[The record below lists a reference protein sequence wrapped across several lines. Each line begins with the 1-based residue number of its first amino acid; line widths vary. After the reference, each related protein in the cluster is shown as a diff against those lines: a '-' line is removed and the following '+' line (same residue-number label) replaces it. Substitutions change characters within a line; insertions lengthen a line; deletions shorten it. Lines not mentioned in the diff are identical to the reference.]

1 MHSIEMGAA
10 AELFLSGLALG
21 LGPCMV
27 FCLPILVPFIAGT
40 RRGWLEGL
48 KATLAFSL
56 SRLAAYTLL
65 GLLAGL
71 SGELLIGLLVG
82 GGFSLY
88 AWILGGALISLMG
101 VLIIVGA
108 EPKLGQYDLLSRFDI
123 GSDLKGLAFLGFLV
137 GATPCGPL
145 LGVLTHIALTA
156 ENAVVGGFYALC
168 FGLGAAIVTPVTLL
182 GVLSGAVPPL
192 IFRDRRVVKA
202 FRVIC
207 GLMLVVLGVRHIV
220 SQLWG
225 GAAYW

>member
-10 AELFLSGLALG
+10 AELFLNGLALG

-82 GGFSLY
+82 GPG
-88 AWILGGALISLMG
+88 
-101 VLIIVGA
+101 
-108 EPKLGQYDLLSRFDI
+108 P
-123 GSDLKGLAFLGFLV
+123 
-137 GATPCGPL
+137 ATL
-145 LGVLTHIALTA
+145 
-156 ENAVVGGFYALC
+156 E
-168 FGLGAAIVTPVTLL
+168 
-182 GVLSGAVPPL
+182 
-192 IFRDRRVVKA
+192 RRVA
-202 FRVIC
+202 R
-207 GLMLVVLGVRHIV
+207 LARRARHHTP
-220 SQLWG
+220 
-225 GAAYW
+225 A